1 MNNKL
6 IEQDKKDAIK
16 EIKILLGDFYW
27 NSDIDI
33 SIFVENQREMILI
46 HMTLSKDY
54 NTGKKQYSC
63 CELPNVYFKLKE
75 AYKSFECSRWILLA
89 VNALQY

>member
-27 NSDIDI
+27 NSDIGI
-33 SIFVENQREMILI
+33 SIFVENQLEMIFNSYDTIKRL
-46 HMTLSKDY
+46 
-54 NTGKKQYSC
+54 
-63 CELPNVYFKLKE
+63 
-75 AYKSFECSRWILLA
+75 
-89 VNALQY
+89 